1 MEPSRTEGHQT
12 ASQVAEGHQTAS
24 QVAEGNRTASQVAE
38 GNQTGSQGATDA
50 CEETLDPYPFKE
62 PRDQL
67 QAIVKFYPFY
77 RFYPF
82 AKFYPF
88 KQPEK
93 FGSPETRRSG
103 SEEKSSTDSNR
114 LSDPCEEVLDPI
126 PIVSSEGKRKQQNV
140 DKK

>member
-1 MEPSRTEGHQT
+1 MEPSRTEGHQTASQVAEGNQT

-24 QVAEGNRTASQVAE
+24 QVAEGNQTASQVAE

-103 SEEKSSTDSNR
+103 SEE
-114 LSDPCEEVLDPI
+114 VLDPI